1 MDKHIHGLR
10 WFCHNWGMPSRFA
23 PEPAL
28 PTEQP
33 ERLAVLLC
41 NLGTPDAPTPSAVKR
56 YLAQFLADDRVVEIP
71 RSAWLPILH
80 GFILRTRPAASA
92 AKYATV
98 WSAETG
104 SPLLH
109 WTRRQAELLREWLLG
124 AGYDVLV
131 GFAMRYGNPSIA
143 SQLDA
148 LKAQGATRILIL
160 PLYPQYSGTT
170 TASVCDAV
178 YDWAKTQRHIPE
190 LRFVN
195 RYYDDPGYI
204 TALAQSVAQHWQ
216 THGMGRHLVISFH
229 GVPERTRDLGDP
241 YQAQCLTTARLL
253 AERLGLPQEQYT
265 ITFQSRF
272 GKAKWLEPYTEP
284 TLVALA
290 QAGIHGVDV
299 VCPGFTSDCIETMEE
314 IDQEARIAYL
324 QAGGK
329 HFHFI
334 PCLNDAPHWIDT
346 LRTLTLRHMAGW
358 PVPAFEAPA
367 PEAAPAAPAEA
378 AAAAPEAATTE
389 EAAAPDA
396 PQPPPAAH

>member
-1 MDKHIHGLR
+1 
-10 WFCHNWGMPSRFA
+10 MPSRFA
-23 PEPAL
+23 PEPSL
-28 PTEQP
+28 PAGQP

-41 NLGTPDAPTPSAVKR
+41 NLGTPDAPTPSAVQR

-71 RSAWLPILH
+71 KPIWKLILH
-80 GFILRTRPAASA
+80 GVILRKRPKESA

-98 WSAETG
+98 WDAEKG

-109 WTRRQAELLREWLLG
+109 WTRRQAELLQEWMRG
-124 AGYDVLV
+124 AGCDVLV
-131 GFAMRYGNPSIA
+131 GYAMRYGNPSMA

-190 LRFVN
+190 LRFVH

-204 TALAQSVAQHWQ
+204 QALAQRVAQHWQ
-216 THGMGRHLVISFH
+216 THGMGRHLVLSFH

-241 YQAQCLTTARLL
+241 YQAQCLETARLL
-253 AERLGLPQEQYT
+253 AECLGLPQEQFT

-299 VCPGFTSDCIETMEE
+299 ICPGFTSDCIETLEE
-314 IDQEARIAYL
+314 IDQEARAAYL

-329 HFHFI
+329 QFHFI
-334 PCLNDAPHWIDT
+334 PCLNDTPHWIDA
-346 LRTLTLRHMAGW
+346 LRTLTMRHMAGW
-358 PVPAFEAPA
+358 PVPAYVAPPVAAVPQAA
-367 PEAAPAAPAEA
+367 PPDTEAAAIAPAESDSPSTSQA
-378 AAAAPEAATTE
+378 S
-389 EAAAPDA
+389 
-396 PQPPPAAH
+396 

>member
-1 MDKHIHGLR
+1 MGKLASSLLR
-10 WFCHNWGMPSRFA
+10 ICHNWGMPSRFA
-23 PEPAL
+23 PEPTL
-28 PTEQP
+28 PAGQP

-41 NLGTPDAPTPSAVKR
+41 NLGTPDAPTTSAVQR
-56 YLAQFLADDRVVEIP
+56 YLAQFLSDDRVVEIP
-71 RSAWLPILH
+71 KPVWKLILH
-80 GFILRTRPAASA
+80 GIVLRKRPAESA
-92 AKYATV
+92 KKYASI
-98 WSAETG
+98 WDAELG

-109 WTRRQAELLREWLLG
+109 WTRRQAEILQEWMRG

-131 GFAMRYGNPSIA
+131 SYAMRYGKPSIA
-143 SQLDA
+143 KQLDA

-195 RYYDDPGYI
+195 RYHNDPGYI
-204 TALAQSVAQHWQ
+204 EALAQRVMQHWQ
-216 THGMGRHLVISFH
+216 TQGMGRHLVMSFH

-241 YQAQCLTTARLL
+241 YQAQCLETARLL
-253 AERLGLPQEQYT
+253 AERLGLPQEQFT

-299 VCPGFTSDCIETMEE
+299 ICPGFTSDCIETLEE
-314 IDQEARIAYL
+314 INQEARAAYL

-329 HFHFI
+329 QFHFI
-334 PCLNDAPHWIDT
+334 TCLNDTPFWIDA
-346 LRTLTLRHMAGW
+346 LRTLTVRHTAGW
-358 PVPAFEAPA
+358 PVQAYVAPAATPAPA
-367 PEAAPAAPAEA
+367 PQPDTADVAVEPEMESAP
-378 AAAAPEAATTE
+378 TST
-389 EAAAPDA
+389 
-396 PQPPPAAH
+396 PPATNA